1 MSYWIAGML
10 TAADVPV
17 LSGTGTCSVPAGT
30 VGREQFE
37 NPGRSCGRADVMAAV
52 AWGALRSGPGMA
64 CWRRGRR

>member
-17 LSGTGTCSVPAGT
+17 LSGTGTCSVPVGT

-37 NPGRSCGRADVMAAV
+37 NPGGSCAAGRCHGCRGLGCAA
-52 AWGALRSGPGMA
+52 
-64 CWRRGRR
+64 